1 MDKKEKYYS
10 YVVEDLIKNTEI
22 DYEQGKIKLPFYY
35 RYIFFSSS
43 LLHTFLTPL
52 PPSPYLHTF
61 SRFSKHVIERYGVHD
76 EEIKIIWNLYK
87 EKIQPLIKKYE

>member
-1 MDKKEKYYS
+1 MDKKEKYYN
-10 YVVEDLIKNTEI
+10 YVVEDLVKNTEI
-22 DYEQGKIKLPFYY
+22 YHDQETIKFPFYY
-35 RYIFFSSS
+35 TFLSLSTS
-43 LLHTFLTPL
+43 LLHTFLTPS

-87 EKIQPLIKKYE
+87 EKIQPLIKK